1 MCQYGNDMMDRR
13 QNYYQTT
20 FGGDV
25 QASNLKYQVQNI
37 WFQTEDDTDAGS
49 NDGRTF
55 ALRFKSKLNETF
67 TTIPIVFRSTES
79 GLSDFVEAITGALQN
94 LPNGVIDAV
103 EVHAYVERIETVNEV
118 HVNITFVG
126 DYVQGEQN
134 IIQVIDY
141 KCGEGCTPQT
151 DGINLSVF
159 NQDRNEVRVAD
170 YNSYECGRRGKCDY
184 DTGLCECF
192 EGFTGPACNACT
204 AMI

>member
-13 QNYYQTT
+13 ANFYQTT
-20 FGGDV
+20 YGGDV
-25 QASNLKYQVQNI
+25 EAANLKYQVQNI
-37 WFQTEDDTDAGS
+37 WFQTEDAAGL
-49 NDGRTF
+49 NALNANQQTF

-67 TTIPIVFRSTES
+67 TTIPIVFNGKPDTLST
-79 GLSDFVEAITGALQN
+79 FVDDITGALQA

-103 EVHAYVERIETVNEV
+103 EVHAYIESAMEV

-126 DYVQGEQN
+126 DYVQGQQN
-134 IIQVIDY
+134 IIEVIDY
-141 KCGEGCTPQT
+141 KCEDGCTPKLT
-151 DGINLSVF
+151 GINLAVDK
-159 NQDRNEVRVAD
+159 QDRNEVRVAD